1 MQLTKERSSVKLEPL
16 WEQLNHPGASI
27 TTMSTAHIKTMS
39 WEHMD
44 RKKRI
49 LELEQLVA
57 KAIVNEYRDILAGNI
72 DVGIAEPERLAIAKQ
87 LPVQALKQVLLLT
100 RSRTTAETLVPLLE
114 DGTDLIDLCLSAKSV
129 YTRKNAALAISDKS
143 LLIELYEQVRD
154 KDKTVFKTIRQRLDG
169 LKASTETCSG
179 DESTELDSG
188 KIGGNIATKDVDTA
202 KQPPLAIQ
210 LNPEIE
216 LHNLKKEI
224 SRLSFK
230 NIVRLNAARNKL
242 SQIQKPIVK
251 SSKELDELTETI
263 HSKISEMFE
272 KNRTHQK
279 QLKENTLKL
288 LELLK
293 DALDEGRSHEALP
306 AWDKIQGNI
315 SNTSGE
321 SKAVLRTKANQFKNK
336 LNDLRDWKTFA
347 VTEKKKELIKQ
358 MQRLAKS
365 RMHASDRSRY
375 ITAMHKEW
383 KSLGL
388 SNQNETLWK
397 EFKQFSDRAYE
408 PCKAYFKK
416 RRQLMASNLRKRR
429 EICVQLEKYLAELN
443 EQTVNISQ
451 LNKLLTA
458 TEKEW
463 EMYAPV
469 EQSKIKN
476 LQKRYYSVLKH
487 LRRLR
492 KMSQRDNTRK
502 KLELIAQVQKLA
514 TVEDE
519 QKAMNK
525 AKQLQQSWK
534 KIGPTSYKDDKKYWE
549 SFRSACDKI
558 FSAQTQAIAA
568 VKETLERA
576 DKILGKVA
584 KSLDSLLIL
593 DDDSFRV
600 SRGEFQD
607 LTQQFFDSL
616 SPEVRKRRGKLINQF
631 NNIKKKI
638 ETRYKTLPNK
648 KSQQL
653 KDSILAKAQLIE
665 GFEQKLLNSKGQI
678 KFTQIKNSLN
688 KSSWENIKTSVNTEH
703 DLTLQ
708 SRLQQLLDVESR
720 ESLLKLARVAEQDVR
735 RLCIELEVRANIET
749 PKEDQAMRMQIQL
762 EKLKHGFGQRK
773 PTQKENARYAM
784 EVELHGFC
792 IGPVEDIVHKQLS
805 PRLARAIKKLL

>member
-1 MQLTKERSSVKLEPL
+1 
-16 WEQLNHPGASI
+16 
-27 TTMSTAHIKTMS
+27 MSTAHIKTTS

-114 DGTDLIDLCLSAKSV
+114 DGMDLIDLCLSAKSV

-169 LKASTETCSG
+169 LKASTEACSG
-179 DESTELDSG
+179 DESVELDSG
-188 KIGGNIATKDVDTA
+188 KIGGNIATKDVGTA

-230 NIVRLNAARNKL
+230 NIVKLNAARNKL

-315 SNTSGE
+315 SNTSGK

-408 PCKAYFKK
+408 PCKAYFKE

-492 KMSQRDNTRK
+492 KMSQRDNTQK

-549 SFRSACDKI
+549 NFRSACDKI

-584 KSLDSLLIL
+584 KSLNSLLEL

-762 EKLKHGFGQRK
+762 EKLKHDFGQRK

>member
-1 MQLTKERSSVKLEPL
+1 M
-16 WEQLNHPGASI
+16 
-27 TTMSTAHIKTMS
+27 
-39 WEHMD
+39 
-44 RKKRI
+44 
-49 LELEQLVA
+49 
-57 KAIVNEYRDILAGNI
+57 
-72 DVGIAEPERLAIAKQ
+72 
-87 LPVQALKQVLLLT
+87 LT

-143 LLIELYEQVRD
+143 LLIELYKQVRD
-154 KDKTVFKTIRQRLDG
+154 KDKTVFKTVHQRLDS
-169 LKASTETCSG
+169 LKQSTETSSA
-179 DESTELDSG
+179 DESTEPDSG
-188 KIGGNIATKDVDTA
+188 KVGGNIATKNVATA
-202 KQPPLAIQ
+202 KKPPLAIQ

-242 SQIQKPIVK
+242 SQIHKRIDK
-251 SSKELDELTETI
+251 SSKELDGLTETI

-279 QLKENTLKL
+279 QLKENTLNL
-288 LELLK
+288 LKLLK

-315 SNTSGE
+315 SNTSGK

-388 SNQNETLWK
+388 SDQNGTLWK

-408 PCKAYFKK
+408 PCKAYFKERK
-416 RRQLMASNLRKRR
+416 QLMASNLRKRR
-429 EICVQLEKYLAELN
+429 EICVQLEKYLVELN

-451 LNKLLTA
+451 LNKLLIA

-463 EMYAPV
+463 EIYAPV
-469 EQSKIKN
+469 EQSKIKS
-476 LQKRYYSVLKH
+476 LQKRYYGVLKQ

-492 KMSQRDNTRK
+492 KIAQRNNTRK
-502 KLELIAQVQKLA
+502 KLELIAQVQKLV

-519 QKAMNK
+519 QKAMNE

-558 FSAQTQAIAA
+558 FAAQTQAAA
-568 VKETLERA
+568 ALKETLERA
-576 DKILGKVA
+576 DKILAKVA
-584 KSLDSLLIL
+584 KSLDSLLEL
-593 DDDSFRV
+593 DDNSFRV
-600 SRGEFQD
+600 ARSEFQD

-616 SPEVRKRRGKLINQF
+616 SPEVRKRRGKIINRF

-638 ETRYKTLPNK
+638 DARYKTLPNK
-648 KSQQL
+648 KYQQL
-653 KDSILAKAQLIE
+653 KDSILAKAQLLE
-665 GFEQKLLNSKGQI
+665 VFEQKLLNSKDQI

-688 KSSWENIKTSVNTEH
+688 KSSWESIKTSVNTEY

-708 SRLQQLLDVESR
+708 SRLQQLLDAESR
-720 ESLLKLARVAEQDVR
+720 ESLLKLARIAEQDVR

-749 PKEDQAMRMQIQL
+749 PKEDQAIRMQIQL
-762 EKLKHGFGQRK
+762 EQLKNSFGQRK
-773 PTQKENARYAM
+773 PNQKENARYAM
-784 EVELHGFC
+784 DAELHGFC
-792 IGPVEDIVHKQLS
+792 IGPLEDIAQNQL
-805 PRLARAIKKLL
+805 PQRLARAIKKLL

>member
-1 MQLTKERSSVKLEPL
+1 M
-16 WEQLNHPGASI
+16 
-27 TTMSTAHIKTMS
+27 
-39 WEHMD
+39 
-44 RKKRI
+44 
-49 LELEQLVA
+49 
-57 KAIVNEYRDILAGNI
+57 
-72 DVGIAEPERLAIAKQ
+72 
-87 LPVQALKQVLLLT
+87 LT

-143 LLIELYEQVRD
+143 LLIELYKQVRD
-154 KDKTVFKTIRQRLDG
+154 KDKTVFKTVHQRLDS
-169 LKASTETCSG
+169 LKQSTETSSA
-179 DESTELDSG
+179 DESTEPDSG
-188 KIGGNIATKDVDTA
+188 KVGGNIATKNVGTA
-202 KQPPLAIQ
+202 KKPLLAIQ

-242 SQIQKPIVK
+242 SQIHKRIDK
-251 SSKELDELTETI
+251 SSKELDGLTETI

-272 KNRTHQK
+272 KNRSHQK
-279 QLKENTLKL
+279 QLKENTLNL
-288 LELLK
+288 LKLLK

-315 SNTSGE
+315 SNTSGK

-388 SNQNETLWK
+388 SDQNGTLWK

-408 PCKAYFKK
+408 PCKAYFKERK
-416 RRQLMASNLRKRR
+416 QLMASNLRKRR
-429 EICVQLEKYLAELN
+429 EICVQLEKYLVELN

-451 LNKLLTA
+451 LNKLLIA

-463 EMYAPV
+463 EIYAPV
-469 EQSKIKN
+469 EQSKIKS
-476 LQKRYYSVLKH
+476 LQKRYYGVLKQ

-492 KMSQRDNTRK
+492 KIAQRNNTRK
-502 KLELIAQVQKLA
+502 KLELIAQVQKLV

-519 QKAMNK
+519 QKAMNE

-558 FSAQTQAIAA
+558 FAAQTQAAA
-568 VKETLERA
+568 ALKETLESA
-576 DKILGKVA
+576 DKILAKVA
-584 KSLDSLLIL
+584 KSLDSLLEL

-600 SRGEFQD
+600 ARSEFQD

-616 SPEVRKRRGKLINQF
+616 SPEVRKRRGKIINRF

-638 ETRYKTLPNK
+638 DARYKTLPNK
-648 KSQQL
+648 KYQQL
-653 KDSILAKAQLIE
+653 KDSILAKAQLLE
-665 GFEQKLLNSKGQI
+665 VFEQKLLNSKDQI

-688 KSSWENIKTSVNTEH
+688 KSSWESIKTSVNTEY

-708 SRLQQLLDVESR
+708 SRLQQLLDAESR
-720 ESLLKLARVAEQDVR
+720 ESLLKLARIAEQDVR

-762 EKLKHGFGQRK
+762 EQLKNSFGQRK
-773 PTQKENARYAM
+773 PNQKENACYAM
-784 EVELHGFC
+784 DAELHGFC
-792 IGPVEDIVHKQLS
+792 IGPVEDIAQNQLS
-805 PRLARAIKKLL
+805 QRLARAIKKLL

>member
-1 MQLTKERSSVKLEPL
+1 
-16 WEQLNHPGASI
+16 
-27 TTMSTAHIKTMS
+27 MSTAHIKTTS

-188 KIGGNIATKDVDTA
+188 KIGGNIATKDVGTA

-230 NIVRLNAARNKL
+230 NIVKLNAARNKL
-242 SQIQKPIVK
+242 SQIQKLIDK

-315 SNTSGE
+315 SNTSGK

-408 PCKAYFKK
+408 PCKAYFKE

-469 EQSKIKN
+469 EQSKIKS

-549 SFRSACDKI
+549 NFRSACDKI

-584 KSLDSLLIL
+584 KSLNSLLEL

>member
-1 MQLTKERSSVKLEPL
+1 M
-16 WEQLNHPGASI
+16 I
-27 TTMSTAHIKTMS
+27 TMSTAHIKTPS

-44 RKKRI
+44 HKKRI

-72 DVGIAEPERLAIAKQ
+72 DVGIAEPERLSIAKQ
-87 LPVQALKQVLLLT
+87 LPAQALKQVLLLT
-100 RSRTTAETLVPLLE
+100 RSRTTAEILVPILE
-114 DGTDLIDLCLSAKSV
+114 NGTDLIDLCLSAKSV

-154 KDKTVFKTIRQRLDG
+154 KDKTVFKTVRQRLNS
-169 LKASTETCSG
+169 LKARTEASSA
-179 DESTELDSG
+179 DESVKSDSG
-188 KIGGNIATKDVDTA
+188 KVGGNIATKSIDTA
-202 KQPPLAIQ
+202 EQPHLTIQ

-216 LHNLKKEI
+216 LHNLEREI

-242 SQIQKPIVK
+242 SQIHKLIDKP
-251 SSKELDELTETI
+251 SKEFDELTETI
-263 HSKISEMFE
+263 QSKISEMFE
-272 KNRTHQK
+272 KNSAHQK
-279 QLKENTLKL
+279 QLKDNTLNL

-315 SNTSGE
+315 SNSSGTN
-321 SKAVLRTKANQFKNK
+321 KAVLKAKANQFKNK
-336 LNDLRDWKTFA
+336 LNDLRGWKSFA
-347 VTEKKKELIKQ
+347 ATEKKKELIKQ
-358 MQRLAKS
+358 MQHLAKS

-375 ITAMHKEW
+375 IATMHKEW

-397 EFKQFSDRAYE
+397 EFKQFSDQAYE
-408 PCKAYFKK
+408 LCKAYFKERK
-416 RRQLMASNLRKRR
+416 QLMASNLRKRR
-429 EICVQLEKYLAELN
+429 EICEKLEKYWAELN
-443 EQTVNISQ
+443 EQIVNISQ

-463 EMYAPV
+463 EIYAPV
-469 EQSKIKN
+469 EQSKIKS
-476 LQKRYYSVLKH
+476 LQKRYYDVLKH

-492 KMSQRDNTRK
+492 KTSQRDNARK

-519 QKAMNK
+519 QKAMNE

-558 FSAQTQAIAA
+558 FAVQTQATAA
-568 VKETLERA
+568 LKETLERA

-584 KSLDSLLIL
+584 KSLDSLLEL

-600 SRGEFQD
+600 ARSEFQG

-616 SPEVRKRRGKLINQF
+616 SPEVRKRREKVINRF

-638 ETRYKTLPNK
+638 DARYKTLPNK
-648 KSQQL
+648 KYQQL
-653 KDSILAKAQLIE
+653 KDSILAKAQLLE
-665 GFEQKLLNSKGQI
+665 GIEQKLLNSKGQI
-678 KFTQIKNSLN
+678 QFTPIKNSLN
-688 KSSWENIKTSVNTEH
+688 KSNWESIKTSVNNEY

-708 SRLQQLLDVESR
+708 SRLQQLLDAESR
-720 ESLLKLARVAEQDVR
+720 EGLLKLAHIAEQDFR

-762 EKLKHGFGQRK
+762 EQLKNGFGQRK
-773 PTQKENARYAM
+773 PNQKENVRYAM
-784 EVELHGFC
+784 DAELRSFC
-792 IGPVEDIVHKQLS
+792 MGPVEDIARKQL
-805 PRLARAIKKLL
+805 PQRLAQAIKKLL

>member
-1 MQLTKERSSVKLEPL
+1 
-16 WEQLNHPGASI
+16 
-27 TTMSTAHIKTMS
+27 MSTAHIKTMS

-315 SNTSGE
+315 SNTSGK

-397 EFKQFSDRAYE
+397 EFKQFSDQAYE
-408 PCKAYFKK
+408 PCKAYFKE

-688 KSSWENIKTSVNTEH
+688 KSSWENIKTGVNTEH

-708 SRLQQLLDVESR
+708 SRLQQLLDVESH
-720 ESLLKLARVAEQDVR
+720 ESLLKLARVAEHDVR

>member
-1 MQLTKERSSVKLEPL
+1 M
-16 WEQLNHPGASI
+16 
-27 TTMSTAHIKTMS
+27 TTMSTAHIKTKS

-44 RKKRI
+44 HKKRI

-57 KAIVNEYRDILAGNI
+57 KKIVNEYRDILAGNI

-87 LPVQALKQVLLLT
+87 LPAQALKQVLLLT

-143 LLIELYEQVRD
+143 LLIELYKQVRD
-154 KDKTVFKTIRQRLDG
+154 KDKTVFKTVHQRLDS
-169 LKASTETCSG
+169 LKQSTETSSA
-179 DESTELDSG
+179 DESTEPDSG
-188 KIGGNIATKDVDTA
+188 KVGGNIATKNVGTA
-202 KQPPLAIQ
+202 KKPLLAIQ

-242 SQIQKPIVK
+242 SQIHKRIDK
-251 SSKELDELTETI
+251 SSKELDGLTETI
-263 HSKISEMFE
+263 HSKLSEMFE
-272 KNRTHQK
+272 KNRSHQK
-279 QLKENTLKL
+279 QLKENTLNL
-288 LELLK
+288 LKLLK

-315 SNTSGE
+315 SNTSGK

-388 SNQNETLWK
+388 SDQTGTLWK

-408 PCKAYFKK
+408 PCKAYFKERK
-416 RRQLMASNLRKRR
+416 QLMASNLRKRR
-429 EICVQLEKYLAELN
+429 EICVQLEKYLVELN

-451 LNKLLTA
+451 LNKLLIA

-463 EMYAPV
+463 EIYAPV
-469 EQSKIKN
+469 EQSKIKS
-476 LQKRYYSVLKH
+476 LQKRYYGVLKQ

-492 KMSQRDNTRK
+492 KIAQRNNTRK
-502 KLELIAQVQKLA
+502 KLELIAQVQKLV

-519 QKAMNK
+519 QKAMNE

-558 FSAQTQAIAA
+558 FAAQTQAAA
-568 VKETLERA
+568 ALKETLERA

-584 KSLDSLLIL
+584 KSLDSLLEL
-593 DDDSFRV
+593 DDGSFRV
-600 SRGEFQD
+600 ARGEFQD

-616 SPEVRKRRGKLINQF
+616 SPEVRKRRGKLINRF

-638 ETRYKTLPNK
+638 DARYKTLPNK
-648 KSQQL
+648 KYQQL
-653 KDSILAKAQLIE
+653 KDSILAKAQLLE
-665 GFEQKLLNSKGQI
+665 VFEQKLLNSKDQI

-688 KSSWENIKTSVNTEH
+688 KSSWESIKTSVNTEY

-708 SRLQQLLDVESR
+708 SRLQQLLDAESR
-720 ESLLKLARVAEQDVR
+720 ESLLKLARIAEQDVR

-762 EKLKHGFGQRK
+762 EQLKNSFGQRK
-773 PTQKENARYAM
+773 PNQKENACYAM
-784 EVELHGFC
+784 DAELHGFC
-792 IGPVEDIVHKQLS
+792 IGPVEDIAQNQLS
-805 PRLARAIKKLL
+805 QRLARAIKKLL

>member
-1 MQLTKERSSVKLEPL
+1 
-16 WEQLNHPGASI
+16 
-27 TTMSTAHIKTMS
+27 MSTAHIKTTS

-87 LPVQALKQVLLLT
+87 LPAKALMQVLLLT

-114 DGTDLIDLCLSAKSV
+114 DGMDLIDLCLSAKSV

-169 LKASTETCSG
+169 LKASTEACSG
-179 DESTELDSG
+179 DESVELDSG
-188 KIGGNIATKDVDTA
+188 KIGGNIATKDVGTA

-230 NIVRLNAARNKL
+230 NIVKLNAARNKL
-242 SQIQKPIVK
+242 SQIQKLIDK

-279 QLKENTLKL
+279 LLKENTLKL

-306 AWDKIQGNI
+306 AWNKIQGNI
-315 SNTSGE
+315 SNTSGK

-365 RMHASDRSRY
+365 RMHASDRSRH

-408 PCKAYFKK
+408 PCKAYFKE

-469 EQSKIKN
+469 EQSKIKS

-492 KMSQRDNTRK
+492 KMSQRDNTQK

-549 SFRSACDKI
+549 NFRSACDKI

-584 KSLDSLLIL
+584 KSLNSLLEL

-703 DLTLQ
+703 DLTLK

-762 EKLKHGFGQRK
+762 EKLKHDFGQRK

>member
-1 MQLTKERSSVKLEPL
+1 
-16 WEQLNHPGASI
+16 
-27 TTMSTAHIKTMS
+27 
-39 WEHMD
+39 MD

-57 KAIVNEYRDILAGNI
+57 KAIVNEYRDILAGTI
-72 DVGIAEPERLAIAKQ
+72 DVGIAEPERLTIAKQ
-87 LPVQALKQVLLLT
+87 LPAQALKQVLLLT

-169 LKASTETCSG
+169 LKASTETCNG

-188 KIGGNIATKDVDTA
+188 KIGGNIATKDVGTA

-230 NIVRLNAARNKL
+230 NIVRLNAARKKL
-242 SQIQKPIVK
+242 SQIQNPIDK

-288 LELLK
+288 LDLLK

-408 PCKAYFKK
+408 PCKAYFKE

-469 EQSKIKN
+469 EQSKIKS

-549 SFRSACDKI
+549 NFRSACDKI

-584 KSLDSLLIL
+584 KSLDSLLEL

-653 KDSILAKAQLIE
+653 KDSILAKVQLIE

>member
-1 MQLTKERSSVKLEPL
+1 
-16 WEQLNHPGASI
+16 
-27 TTMSTAHIKTMS
+27 
-39 WEHMD
+39 MD
-44 RKKRI
+44 HKKRI

-87 LPVQALKQVLLLT
+87 LPTQALKQVLLLT
-100 RSRTTAETLVPLLE
+100 RSRTIAETLVPLLE

-143 LLIELYEQVRD
+143 LLIELYKQVRD
-154 KDKTVFKTIRQRLDG
+154 KDKTVFKTVHQRLDS
-169 LKASTETCSG
+169 LKQSTETSSA
-179 DESTELDSG
+179 DESTEPDSG
-188 KIGGNIATKDVDTA
+188 KVGGNIATKNVGTA
-202 KQPPLAIQ
+202 KKPPLAIQ

-242 SQIQKPIVK
+242 SQIHKRIDK
-251 SSKELDELTETI
+251 SSKELDGLTETI

-279 QLKENTLKL
+279 QLKENTLNL
-288 LELLK
+288 LKLLK

-315 SNTSGE
+315 SNTSGK
-321 SKAVLRTKANQFKNK
+321 SKAVLRIKANQFKNK

-383 KSLGL
+383 KSLDL
-388 SNQNETLWK
+388 SDQNETLWK
-397 EFKQFSDRAYE
+397 EFKQFSDQAYE
-408 PCKAYFKK
+408 PCKVYFKERK
-416 RRQLMASNLRKRR
+416 QLMASNLRKRR

-451 LNKLLTA
+451 LNKLLIA

-463 EMYAPV
+463 EIYAPV
-469 EQSKIKN
+469 EQSKIKS
-476 LQKRYYSVLKH
+476 LQKRYYGVLKH

-492 KMSQRDNTRK
+492 KISQRNNTRK
-502 KLELIAQVQKLA
+502 KLELIAQAQKLV

-519 QKAMNK
+519 QKAMNE

-558 FSAQTQAIAA
+558 FAAQTQAAA
-568 VKETLERA
+568 ALKETLERA
-576 DKILGKVA
+576 DKILAKVA
-584 KSLDSLLIL
+584 KSLDSLLEL

-600 SRGEFQD
+600 ARSEFQD

-616 SPEVRKRRGKLINQF
+616 SPEVRKRRGKIINRF

-638 ETRYKTLPNK
+638 DARYKTLPNK
-648 KSQQL
+648 KYQQL
-653 KDSILAKAQLIE
+653 KDSILAKAQLLE
-665 GFEQKLLNSKGQI
+665 VFEQKLLNSKDQI

-688 KSSWENIKTSVNTEH
+688 KSSWESIKTSVNTEY

-708 SRLQQLLDVESR
+708 SRLQQLLDAESR
-720 ESLLKLARVAEQDVR
+720 ESLLKLARIAEQDVR

-762 EKLKHGFGQRK
+762 EQLKNGFGQRK
-773 PTQKENARYAM
+773 PNQKENARYAM
-784 EVELHGFC
+784 GAELHGFC
-792 IGPVEDIVHKQLS
+792 IGPVEDIAQNQL
-805 PRLARAIKKLL
+805 PQRLARAIKKLL